1 MTFVADYECVRSTRS
16 QFKAGKGLFLQKG
29 FYVDREAAAVPE
41 CNSNIGLAFSN
52 LTFYRSLS
60 LVLYMAIK

>member
-16 QFKAGKGLFLQKG
+16 QFKARKGLFAKG
-29 FYVDREAAAVPE
+29 FYADIEAAVAE

-52 LTFYRSLS
+52 LTFYKSLS
-60 LVLYMAIK
+60 LLLYIGIWQ